1 MSRSAASP
9 WVMLGVAILA
19 QVGCSFLHQGLP
31 SLAPLFQAEWALSRG
46 ELGGVLAAINVG
58 VLLASVAAGQLVD
71 RVGERWP
78 MVLAPGGVAA
88 LAVLASLSPTP
99 WLLALALATAGAFV
113 ALSGT
118 AGGKATLLW
127 FPARVRGLAMSL
139 RQTGVSIGGV
149 SSALLLPLCAS
160 AFGWRGA
167 LLAAAAVGG
176 LAALT
181 VLALYRDPPTSTG
194 AAARAA
200 PGWQTISALLH
211 DRSLVATFVLGPLLV
226 AGQWTVLPYLV
237 LFLYE
242 RFGWGVSE
250 AARYL
255 ALAQIGA
262 IGGRIAWGLASD
274 VFWRGRRKPALG
286 LLVPA
291 SALGTLA
298 LAILP
303 PWTPALAVALLAG
316 WLGATVIGWNG
327 VLFVYTAEQAGPQ
340 RAGTALGLLG
350 TSVFT
355 SAVLVPP
362 LFGWLVDRLG
372 SYTPAWLLL
381 SGVLLAGLALFPFL
395 REVETVR

>member
-1 MSRSAASP
+1 
-9 WVMLGVAILA
+9 MLGAAILA

-46 ELGGVLAAINVG
+46 QLGAVLGAINVG

-78 MVLAPGGVAA
+78 LTLAPAGVAA
-88 LAVLASLSPTP
+88 LAVVASLSPTP
-99 WLLALALATAGAFV
+99 WLLALLLALAGGFV

-149 SSALLLPLCAS
+149 TAALLLPPWAS

-167 LLAAAAVGG
+167 LLAAGTVGAA
-176 LAALT
+176 AALT
-181 VLALYRDPPTSTG
+181 ALALYRDPPTSATP
-194 AAARAA
+194 AAHEA
-200 PGWQTISALLH
+200 PAWQTISALLH
-211 DRSLVATFVLGPLLV
+211 DRSLAATFILGPLLV

-242 RFGWGVSE
+242 RFAWGLSE
-250 AARYL
+250 AGRYL

-262 IGGRIAWGLASD
+262 ISGRIAWGLASD
-274 VFWRGRRKPALG
+274 LVWGGRRKPALAI
-286 LLVPA
+286 LVPA

-298 LAILP
+298 LAMLP
-303 PWTPALAVALLAG
+303 PWTPGAVVGLLAL

-350 TSVFT
+350 SSVFA

-362 LFGWLVDRLG
+362 LFGGLVDHLG

-395 REVETVR
+395 REVETAR